1 MYNFD
6 PYNVLLV
13 IATNNPVLLMDGF
26 VLQGHICVTFS
37 FVFSFVFIDLKFA
50 SHCFLLDS
58 LVVMVSTFV
67 LIYHHSY

>member
-1 MYNFD
+1 M
-6 PYNVLLV
+6 
-13 IATNNPVLLMDGF
+13 LLMDGF

-37 FVFSFVFIDLKFA
+37 FGFSFVFIDFKFA
-50 SHCFLLDS
+50 FHCFLSDS

>member
-6 PYNVLLV
+6 PYNVLLA
-13 IATNNPVLLMDGF
+13 IATNTPVLLMDGF
-26 VLQGHICVTFS
+26 VLQSHICVTFS
-37 FVFSFVFIDLKFA
+37 FGFIDFKFA
-50 SHCFLLDS
+50 FHCFLSDS